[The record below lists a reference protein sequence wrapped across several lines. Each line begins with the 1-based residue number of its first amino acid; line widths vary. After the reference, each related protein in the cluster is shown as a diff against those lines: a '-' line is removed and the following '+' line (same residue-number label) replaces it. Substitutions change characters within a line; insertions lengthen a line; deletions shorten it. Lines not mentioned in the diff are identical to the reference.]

1 MLNETH
7 LRLLRNASI
16 FENKEAAVASFAS
29 SAATEIQNADGTP
42 RLARY
47 YANSAQTVV
56 KTVLGIFHADTKS
69 YTLFDADSE
78 SSAQMQREIDAIEQ
92 NLGLDEEGNYIPYSG
107 GTHTSGATSMQD
119 AIEKLDDALTD
130 EEEKSD
136 EISAK
141 TDALLIDKVDRTEL
155 VWTKDAENNTSV
167 ARNTKNQKV
176 AEIKDNKEL
185 WLYVEGEYMCVND
198 LLGQLAH
205 ETYDAVDEEVEG
217 VTNVSD
223 PQSAEE
229 LTVTAGTLNV
239 SGSLNDAVA
248 NNRLAVSAEE
258 INMNMVEA
266 NNVHADVTAPG
277 NVTITDMAIEGNLP
291 KSVSNAGM
299 SIATDGDVLIDGGSW
314 GQDGYNAIEVGLG
327 AGKTP
332 KNVTVQ
338 NLDVNSTL
346 TNNAV
351 LVFATQD
358 DATITIKDC
367 HFASVSNVLRV
378 SNRTNATGVTINI
391 ENVTVDHWDSDPDW
405 AGLIIF
411 EDYVNRADTVATE
424 NVFAPEK
431 ITVNIKNL
439 VHDGKKVTI
448 PAGGLKEIAG
458 SRDENQVLYVWNNYE
473 APDGFVPYEGN
484 ENRYPVINIE

>member
-1 MLNETH
+1 MLKETH
-7 LRLLRNASI
+7 LRLLRNLTVFA
-16 FENKEAAVASFAS
+16 NKEEAVASFQT

-47 YANSAQTVV
+47 WTDGENSNV
-56 KTVLGIFHADTKS
+56 KTVLGVFHADTKT

-78 SSAQMQREIDAIEQ
+78 SSAQMQQEIDLIEQ
-92 NLGLDEEGNYIPYSG
+92 ALGLDSEGHYIPYEEGRYTNNVS
-107 GTHTSGATSMQD
+107 SMTEAVD
-119 AIEKLDDALTD
+119 ALDDALANVED
-130 EEEKSD
+130 
-136 EISAK
+136 K
-141 TDALLIDKVDRTEL
+141 TDALAIDKADKTEL
-155 VWTKDAENNTSV
+155 VWTKDDETSI

-176 AEIKDNKEL
+176 AEIKDNGEL
-185 WLYVEGEYMCVND
+185 WLYVEGEYMNIND

-205 ETYDAVDEEVEG
+205 EEYDVNSEPASGETV
-217 VTNVSD
+217 VTD
-223 PQSAEE
+223 PASPEE
-229 LTVTAGTLNV
+229 LIAGDNKLIV
-239 SGSLNDAVA
+239 SGNLSGATV
-248 NNRLAVSAEE
+248 NNRLTMSGDEVEV
-258 INMNMVEA
+258 NMA
-266 NNVHADVTAPG
+266 NYENAHADVASNG
-277 NVTITDMAIEGNLP
+277 DVTITDLATDGNLA

-299 SIATDGDVLIDGGSW
+299 SIATNGDVLIDGGSW

-327 AGKTP
+327 TGKTP
-332 KNVTVQ
+332 NNVTVQ
-338 NLDVNSTL
+338 NLDVTSNL

-431 ITVNIKNL
+431 MTVNIKNL
-439 VHDGKKVTI
+439 VYDGKKVTI
-448 PAGGLKEIAG
+448 PTGGLKEIVG
-458 SRDENQVLYVWNNYE
+458 SRDENQVLYIWNNYE